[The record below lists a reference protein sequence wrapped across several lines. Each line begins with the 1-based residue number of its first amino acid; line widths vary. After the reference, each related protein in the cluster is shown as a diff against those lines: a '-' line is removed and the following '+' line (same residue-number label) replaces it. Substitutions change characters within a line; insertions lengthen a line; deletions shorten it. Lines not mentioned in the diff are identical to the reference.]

1 MTGPCGLSVLVC
13 DDTPAKR
20 YVIAS
25 WLRRDGFTV
34 LEAETGAKAIE
45 IAHQGNID
53 LAVLD
58 VHLPDM
64 SGLDVCASIKTD
76 PRTSSTPVM
85 HISAV
90 AVEPADRSA
99 GLDNGADAYMV
110 DPIEPL
116 EMLSTVRSLLR
127 SSGARRTA
135 ERLTNRL
142 QQLSAASLHVNV
154 ALNTTRMAAA
164 ASEAAARVFETESVV
179 VLVNGPDPAT
189 AARTNVEGSTTTWE
203 LSAELTAALL
213 HRTVES
219 PEIHAADTPWKG
231 ILVGCYDGPW
241 RIAPIHGRG
250 ARVGL
255 IAVPAPAFADDD
267 DEMLLRR
274 LVQTVSVALGN
285 LFVYVEEH
293 RTALALQRSLLPS
306 SLPPLPGLVIAA
318 RYTASDEQ
326 AEVGG
331 DFFDAFQVDDGS
343 TVVVIGDVQG
353 HSLEAAVVMAELRYS
368 LRAYAFEGL
377 TAAEVLRRVNAVLMR
392 SHSDL
397 TATLCLLVFPA
408 DHETMIV
415 ANAGHL
421 PPLIVHDGVA
431 SYVEHS
437 SPLLGVDFPRDE
449 PLVMPRPV
457 GSRILLMTDGL
468 VERRTED
475 LSVAMD
481 RLAGVL
487 AGTMAIG
494 VEQVCDQLME
504 QWGGGED
511 DVALILLDVID
522 FARTTAQ

>member
-1 MTGPCGLSVLVC
+1 MTGSSGVSVLVC

-25 WLRRDGFTV
+25 WLRREGFTV
-34 LEAETGAKAIE
+34 LEAENGTQAIE
-45 IAHQGNID
+45 IAHRGKID

-64 SGLDVCASIKTD
+64 SGLDVCASIKSNS
-76 PRTSSTPVM
+76 RTAAVPVM

-90 AVEPADRSA
+90 AVEPEDRSA
-99 GLDNGADAYMV
+99 GLENGADAYMV

-135 ERLTNRL
+135 ERLTTRL
-142 QQLSAASLHVNV
+142 QQLSAASLRINV
-154 ALNTTRMAAA
+154 ALTAARVAAA
-164 ASEAAARVFETESVV
+164 ASEGAARVLETESVV
-179 VLVNGPDPAT
+179 VLINDQGPAT
-189 AARTNVEGSTTTWE
+189 AARTDFVGMTTTWE
-203 LSAELTAALL
+203 LPTGLAEALL
-213 HRTVES
+213 QGTAQS
-219 PEIHAADTPWKG
+219 SEIHAADAPWKG

-241 RIAPIHGRG
+241 RIAPIHSRG
-250 ARVGL
+250 TRVGL
-255 IAVPAPAFADDD
+255 IAAPAPAFAEDD

-285 LFVYVEEH
+285 LLAYVEEH
-293 RTALALQRSLLPS
+293 RTALALQRSLLPA

-331 DFFDAFQVDDGS
+331 DFFDAFEVDDGS

-377 TAAEVLRRVNAVLMR
+377 APGEVLRRVNAVLMR
-392 SHSDL
+392 GHSDL
-397 TATLCLLVFPA
+397 TATLCLLVFDA
-408 DHETMIV
+408 DRQTMVV
-415 ANAGHL
+415 ANAGHV

-431 SYVEHS
+431 SYVEPS
-437 SPLLGVDFPRDE
+437 SPLLGVDYPRDE

-457 GSRILLMTDGL
+457 GARILLMTDGL

-487 AGTMAIG
+487 ADTMTVGI
-494 VEQVCDQLME
+494 EQVCDQLME

-511 DVALILLDVID
+511 DVALILLDVGGV
-522 FARTTAQ
+522 APTTSG